1 MRSLKFLGLATL
13 AIVALSTV
21 ASLASASPAYLRAEK
36 YSTFLTGKA
45 TGETGKLTTSWG
57 AKLCTSPTLGSYISS
72 QTATLPTEVASDSS
86 CGMKTNGCQFTF
98 NTGTAEQ
105 QISVKGTFDISCP
118 AGKAIEVTIVGS
130 CTALITSQTGL
141 PASFTNNGSGS
152 GQTVIVKA
160 EVLTGLKYEMTC
172 EKGKTHTDG
181 IYKTTWNLSASTG
194 PIHISGATGAP
205 VQGLYFGAGPNFAAE
220 IYPALITGTQVSQH
234 KFKMP
239 AAGPIQCK
247 TSKLNTELSAAAS
260 ELVATPEY
268 GTCTLA
274 GSYVVTPT
282 VTGCSLTFKLL
293 GSSGEGNGG
302 ISCSA
307 GNELTYRVLNFD
319 GTTRCTVTIPSYTPA
334 GENYTFKNVG
344 SGKSRQVEAI
354 ANMSAIKYHITTGCG
369 VAEGTYSDGTFTGST
384 LFTAYE

>member
-1 MRSLKFLGLATL
+1 MRSLKLLGLAIL

-21 ASLASASPAYLRAEK
+21 ASVASASQAYFRSSAYTASL
-36 YSTFLTGKA
+36 LGKA
-45 TGETGKLTTSWG
+45 AGETGKLSTSWG
-57 AKLCTSPTLGSYISS
+57 AKLCTSPTLSGSLSS
-72 QTATLPTEVASDSS
+72 QATSVSTLVANDSS
-86 CGMKTNGCQFTF
+86 CGMKTNGCYFTF
-98 NTGTAEQ
+98 NTGIAERL
-105 QISVKGTFDISCP
+105 STVKGMFDIICP
-118 AGKAIEVTIVGS
+118 AGNVIEVPIVSS
-130 CTALITSQTGL
+130 CSALIGSQTGL
-141 PASFTNNGSGS
+141 PASFANDGMA
-152 GQTVIVKA
+152 QVITVKA
-160 EVLTGLKYEMTC
+160 EVLTGLKYEISC
-172 EKGKTHTDG
+172 EKGKLHTDG
-181 IYKTTWNLSASTG
+181 VYKTTWEVFGSV
-194 PIHISGATGAP
+194 HISGATGAP
-205 VQGLYFGAGPNFAAE
+205 AQGLYFGAGPNFAAE

-239 AAGPIQCK
+239 AAGSIQCK

-307 GNELTYRVLNFD
+307 GNELTYRVVNFD

-369 VAEGTYSDGTFTGST
+369 VAEGTYSDGAFTGST